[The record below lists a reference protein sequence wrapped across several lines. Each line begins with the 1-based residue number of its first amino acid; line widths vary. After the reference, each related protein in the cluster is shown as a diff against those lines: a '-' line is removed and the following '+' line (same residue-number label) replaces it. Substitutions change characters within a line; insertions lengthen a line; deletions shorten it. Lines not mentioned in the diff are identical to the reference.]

1 MKNIPVECLLILGSS
16 KNNGE
21 QILKDASI
29 EISKYYFVKKQS
41 EIMKTAAYGV
51 DFTDF
56 FYNQAVWIESS
67 MSIHSMITRLHKI
80 EKSFGQKRK
89 NQFWGDR
96 VLDIDII
103 YIGNLLY
110 YDSQINIPHESIY
123 SREYVK
129 NLIENIGWTNEKLW

>member
-21 QILKDASI
+21 QILKDALI
-29 EISKYYFVKKQS
+29 EISKYYFIKKQS
-41 EIMKTAAYGV
+41 GIMKTAAYGV

-56 FYNQAVWIESS
+56 FYNQAVWLESS
-67 MSIHSMITRLHKI
+67 MSIHSMINKLHKI

-96 VLDIDII
+96 ILDIDII
-103 YIGNLLY
+103 YVGNLLY

-123 SREYVK
+123 SREYIK
-129 NLIENIGWTNEKLW
+129 NLIEDIGWTNEKLW